1 MNDYSLTYEEAL
13 NLLKKAGCSE
23 SVIEHCIAVSKTAV
37 EIAESC
43 LRKGK
48 KLDLNVIKIG
58 ALLHD
63 IGRAFTHDV
72 KHGVMGAA
80 LARAI
85 GLPTSIIRIIET
97 HIGAGIPA
105 EEAEEIG
112 LPKRDYVPLTM
123 EEKIVCYADKLT
135 KGNVRVDFSQA
146 MKELTETLGENHPAL
161 TRLNLLREEILSS
174 CAEI

>member
-1 MNDYSLTYEEAL
+1 MSNHSLSYEEAL
-13 NLLKKAGCSE
+13 NLLKKAGCSN

-48 KLDLNVIKIG
+48 KLDLETIKIG

-80 LARAI
+80 LAKSMN
-85 GLPTSIIRIIET
+85 LPISIVRIIET

-105 EEAEEIG
+105 EEAEELG
-112 LPKRDYVPLTM
+112 LPKKDYMPLTL

-135 KGNVRVDFSQA
+135 KGNSRVDFSQA
-146 MKELTETLGENHPAL
+146 LKDLTETLGKNHPAL
-161 TRLNLLREEILSS
+161 TRLNLLKEEILTS
-174 CAEI
+174 CSEI

>member
-1 MNDYSLTYEEAL
+1 MNDYSLSYENAL
-13 NLLKKAGCSE
+13 NLLKKAGCNE
-23 SVIEHCIAVSKTAV
+23 SVIEHCIAVSKIAV

-80 LARAI
+80 LARAMN
-85 GLPTSIIRIIET
+85 LPTSIIRIIET
-97 HIGAGIPA
+97 HVGAGIPA

-112 LPKRDYVPLTM
+112 LPKKDYIPLTM

-135 KGNVRVDFSQA
+135 KGSIKINFSQA
-146 MKELTETLGENHPAL
+146 LKEFAETLGKDHPAL
-161 TRLNLLREEILSS
+161 TRLNLLKEEILSS
-174 CAEI
+174 CSEI

>member
-1 MNDYSLTYEEAL
+1 MSNNALSYEEAL
-13 NLLKKAGCSE
+13 NLLKKAGCSD

-48 KLDLNVIKIG
+48 KLDLEIIKIG

-80 LARAI
+80 LAKSMN
-85 GLPTSIIRIIET
+85 LPTSIVRIIET

-105 EEAEEIG
+105 EEAEELG
-112 LPKRDYVPLTM
+112 LPKKDYIPLTL

-135 KGNVRVDFSQA
+135 KGSVRVDFSQA
-146 MKELTETLGENHPAL
+146 LKDLAETLGKNHPAL
-161 TRLNLLREEILSS
+161 TRLNLLKEEILTS
-174 CAEI
+174 CSEI

>member
-1 MNDYSLTYEEAL
+1 MSNNFLSYEEAL
-13 NLLKKAGCSE
+13 KLLKKAGCSN
-23 SVIEHCIAVSKTAV
+23 SVIEHCITVSKIAV

-48 KLDLNVIKIG
+48 KLDLEVIKIG

-80 LARAI
+80 LAKSMN
-85 GLPTSIIRIIET
+85 LPTSIVRIIET

-105 EEAEEIG
+105 NEAEALG
-112 LPKRDYVPLTM
+112 LPKKDYIPLTL

-135 KGNVRVDFSQA
+135 KGSVKIKFSQA
-146 MKELTETLGENHPAL
+146 LKELSEMLGRSHPAL
-161 TRLNLLREEILSS
+161 TRLNLLKEEILTS
-174 CAEI
+174 CSEI

>member
-1 MNDYSLTYEEAL
+1 MNEYTLTYDEAL
-13 NLLKKAGCSE
+13 KLLEKAGCSNL
-23 SVIEHCIAVSKTAV
+23 VIEHCIAVSKIAV

-80 LARAI
+80 LAKAMN
-85 GLPTSIIRIIET
+85 LPTSIIRIIET

-105 EEAEEIG
+105 EEAEELG
-112 LPKRDYVPLTM
+112 LPKKDYIPLTI

-135 KGNVRVDFSQA
+135 KGNTRINFSQA
-146 MKELTETLGENHPAL
+146 LTELAEALGRTHPAL
-161 TRLNLLREEILSS
+161 TRLNLLKEEILSS
-174 CAEI
+174 CSEI